1 MPKISD
7 FEFRQGAAMS
17 QQLAELDS
25 DYVEL
30 AGADPTIS
38 RKIQRIKIWIKHGFL
53 DGKDKDVELLLDMLN
68 GDRKAIFATSEKV
81 NEITKMGLQMPK
93 KMKEVNMSDRG

>member
-7 FEFRQGAAMS
+7 FE
-17 QQLAELDS
+17 
-25 DYVEL
+25 
-30 AGADPTIS
+30 GADPRIS
-38 RKIQRIKIWIKHGFL
+38 KKIQRIKIWIKHGFL
-53 DGKDKDVELLLDMLN
+53 DGEDKDIKLLLDMLN

-93 KMKEVNMSDRG
+93 KTKEVKMSERG

>member
-17 QQLAELDS
+17 QQLADKDP

-30 AGADPTIS
+30 AGADPRIS
-38 RKIQRIKIWIKHGFL
+38 RKIQRLKVWIRHGFF
-53 DGKDKDVELLLDMLN
+53 DEEDTDIKLLLDLLN

-93 KMKEVNMSDRG
+93 RTKEVNMSERG